1 MMNQI
6 RQASVIYLQG
16 LKTPLLRK
24 KLFFT
29 LLVLVIF
36 RLLAHIP
43 VPGVNLN
50 LLSRFFSQNQ
60 LLSLL
65 DMFSGGTLAN
75 FSIVALGLAPYI
87 NASVMFQL
95 LTMVVPALEEL
106 NKEGEYGRAK
116 INQYTHL
123 ATIPIAL
130 VQSFGMYS
138 ILRSQDIIDS
148 LSPLILI
155 SLICTMV
162 AGTMIMIFFG
172 QLIDNYGIGNGVSM
186 IIFAGIVSRLPISLI
201 QTFTISDFSQP
212 QTKLNLLIL
221 LTLAFLVVLA
231 IIFVEEAVLRIPIH
245 YARRAQT
252 TFLPLKINTAGVMPI
267 IFAVSLATIPSL
279 VSQFL
284 VKVPVASISAAA
296 GFVNRYFQ
304 PQSSVYIVFYFLLVM
319 AFTFFYTSVVFKPK
333 DIADQLRQ
341 SGGFIPGI
349 RPGLATE
356 KRLHY
361 LLNRV
366 VVIGAFFLALIA
378 VTPSLIQ
385 NITHIST
392 LTIGGTS
399 ILIVVSV
406 VVELSRRI
414 ENIVQTHNYD
424 KLSY

>member
-1 MMNQI
+1 MDQI
-6 RQASVIYLQG
+6 RQALAIYIQG
-16 LKTPLLRK
+16 FKTPLLRK

-43 VPGVNLN
+43 VPGVNLK
-50 LLSRFFSQNQ
+50 LLSQFFSQNQ

-95 LTMVVPALEEL
+95 LTMVVPSLEEL
-106 NKEGEYGRAK
+106 SKEGEYGRAK

-138 ILRSQDIIDS
+138 ILRSQGIIDS
-148 LSPLILI
+148 LSPLTLIGLI
-155 SLICTMV
+155 SSMV

-172 QLIDNYGIGNGVSM
+172 QLIDNYGLGNGVSM

-201 QTFTISDFSQP
+201 QTLTINDFSQP
-212 QTKLNLLIL
+212 QTKLNLIIL
-221 LTLAFLVVLA
+221 LTLAVLVILA
-231 IIFVEEAVLRIPIH
+231 IIFVEEAVLRIPVH

-284 VKVPVASISAAA
+284 VKVPQPTISAIAS
-296 GFVNRYFQ
+296 FINRYFQ
-304 PQSSVYIVFYFLLVM
+304 PQATGYIVFYFIMVM

-333 DIADQLRQ
+333 DIADQLRK

-349 RPGLATE
+349 RPGQATE
-356 KRLHY
+356 KRLQY

-378 VTPSLIQ
+378 VTPSIIQ
-385 NITHIST
+385 KVTNITT

-406 VVELSRRI
+406 VVELSRKI